1 MHLNGERIAIEVE
14 LTLKSRTRLAAI
26 IEELGRDYERV
37 WYFAP
42 ERFDRALSELAEAS
56 PFGNASAYRYP
67 PLAAEV
73 AASAL

>member
-1 MHLNGERIAIEVE
+1 LHLGGERVAIEVE
-14 LTLKSRTRLAAI
+14 LTLKSRVRLGAI
-26 IEELGRDYERV
+26 IEELGQDYDRV

-42 ERFDRALSELAEAS
+42 ERFHRTLSELAEAS
-56 PFGNASAYRYP
+56 PFGNASAHRHP